1 MALSVGRPTRL
12 ALATLALLA
21 LALLALVTSPGLPAA
36 LLGARAGRGL
46 AERGGGRGAALTE
59 KLENVFS
66 APLDAITGFF
76 TKAVHAS
83 QGQGTGGVQLN
94 HVAKLSG
101 SEVELRPSSVAPG
114 TRLAVSTAQ

>member
-1 MALSVGRPTRL
+1 MQSVTHFPPANMALSVGRPTRL

-76 TKAVHAS
+76 TKVHS
-83 QGQGTGGVQLN
+83 LLRVPISVESRQHFSTMDGGT
-94 HVAKLSG
+94 AI
-101 SEVELRPSSVAPG
+101 RF
-114 TRLAVSTAQ
+114 